1 MNQDDIVT
9 GQYSSSTWSD
19 LQSGFQKPEIRNHN
33 ELTQN
38 TTLRTSSFEEEQ
50 QDFFPSWAY
59 QGNDIPKAVLSFD
72 GPTTPPSQS
81 SDYSGELISWLD
93 L

>member
-1 MNQDDIVT
+1 MNNDNDLT
-9 GQYSSSTWSD
+9 GQYNNTWLD
-19 LQSGFQKPEIRNHN
+19 LQAGFQKPETHHHN
-33 ELTQN
+33 ELTQY
-38 TTLRTSSFEEEQ
+38 TPCRASSLEEQ
-50 QDFFPSWAY
+50 QQDLFSFWPY

-81 SDYSGELISWLD
+81 SDYSGELTSWLD